1 MLLETEIEARRISGQ
16 GADAEIGESSW
27 PKCSFAENKSR
38 GGLEKMLAYISGKI
52 DYFCST
58 KCEKNL
64 LKLGRRPVDARWT
77 LCFRAERKKRKGR
90 K

>member
-1 MLLETEIEARRISGQ
+1 MA
-16 GADAEIGESSW
+16 
-27 PKCSFAENKSR
+27 KCSFCGEQIER
-38 GGLEKMLAYISGKI
+38 GTGKMLVYISGKI

-77 LCFRAERKKRKGR
+77 AASRAERKKGKGA
-90 K
+90 